1 MSSLQIRIYFEDTDA
16 QGLVYNS
23 NYLKYLERGRTEF
36 LRNFGYDQKK
46 LLKEGLIF
54 VVKKVNL
61 DFVKPAELDEII
73 EVKSKIESVKKV
85 SFTFVQ
91 EIFGSNQKKI
101 LDANVKCGCLEIK
114 NKKPFK
120 IPNGLYQSMKE
131 NIDGI

>member
-36 LRNFGYDQKK
+36 LRNLGYDQKK

-91 EIFGSNQKKI
+91 EIFDSHQKKI

-114 NKKPFK
+114 NKKPIK
-120 IPNGLYQSMKE
+120 IPNVLYQSMK
-131 NIDGI
+131 

>member
-91 EIFGSNQKKI
+91 EIFDSNQKKI

-120 IPNGLYQSMKE
+120 IPNDLYQSMKE

>member
-91 EIFGSNQKKI
+91 EIFDSNQKKI

-120 IPNGLYQSMKE
+120 IPNRLYQSMKE
-131 NIDGI
+131 NIDGV

>member
-36 LRNFGYDQKK
+36 LRNLGYDQKK

-91 EIFGSNQKKI
+91 EIFDSNQKKI

-120 IPNGLYQSMKE
+120 IPYGLYQSMKE

>member
-46 LLKEGLIF
+46 
-54 VVKKVNL
+54 
-61 DFVKPAELDEII
+61 
-73 EVKSKIESVKKV
+73 
-85 SFTFVQ
+85 
-91 EIFGSNQKKI
+91 I

>member
-23 NYLKYLERGRTEF
+23 NYLKFLERGRTEF
-36 LRNFGYDQKK
+36 LRNLGYDQKK

-91 EIFGSNQKKI
+91 EIFDSNQKKI

-114 NKKPFK
+114 NMKPFK
-120 IPNGLYQSMKE
+120 IPNGLYQLMKV

>member
-61 DFVKPAELDEII
+61 DFVKPAELDKII

-91 EIFGSNQKKI
+91 EIFDSNQKKI
-101 LDANVKCGCLEIK
+101 YIKVK
-114 NKKPFK
+114 
-120 IPNGLYQSMKE
+120 
-131 NIDGI
+131 